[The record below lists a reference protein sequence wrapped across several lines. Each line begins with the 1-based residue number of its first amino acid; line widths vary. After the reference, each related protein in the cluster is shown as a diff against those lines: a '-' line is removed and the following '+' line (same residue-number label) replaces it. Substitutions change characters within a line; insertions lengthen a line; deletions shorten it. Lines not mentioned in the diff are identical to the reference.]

1 MSIRALSVILANAG
15 ILFIAYLA
23 GSLNSGSYGFSCT
36 YAKWPVGSACN
47 PHEAVLAFWEWFVP
61 AAAILYV
68 IWGLAFA
75 ARKLMKAK

>member
-15 ILFIAYLA
+15 ILFIAYQV
-23 GSLNSGSYGFSCT
+23 GSLNGGMYGFSCT

-47 PHEAVLAFWEWFVP
+47 SHEGVIAFWEGFVP

-68 IWGLAFA
+68 VWGLGFA

>member
-1 MSIRALSVILANAG
+1 MSIRALSAILADAG

-23 GSLNSGSYGFSCT
+23 GSLNSGRYGFSCA

-47 PHEAVLAFWEWFVP
+47 PHEGVLAFWEWFVP

-68 IWGLAFA
+68 VWGLVFA
-75 ARKLMKAK
+75 ARKLVKAK